1 MENKYPIERGIPI
14 PRKRGEKS
22 KYPFFEME
30 VGDSFVV
37 PVNEGEVAPKVANG
51 IRNCYHNICR
61 YNKDFKDR
69 KFTIRIIGHTSVR
82 CWRVK

>member
-1 MENKYPIERGIPI
+1 MAYTIDKNIPV

-37 PVNEGEVAPKVANG
+37 SVKEGQLAQKVANS
-51 IRNCYHNICR
+51 IRTCYHNICHH
-61 YNKDFKDR
+61 NKEYKTM
-69 KFTIRIIGHTSVR
+69 KFTIRILSNVSVR
-82 CWRVK
+82 CWRIK